1 MNIFKSSFLIIG
13 EGITFEHCSNFFK
26 DNDIIYYSTTT
37 DDIIVINNS
46 EIICKKKKIDLD
58 KVDYIVISPGIP
70 PTNSVLQKLAFSG
83 CKFTTDIEIIQN
95 LSQSKFIC
103 VTGTNGKTST
113 VNLIADILN
122 DNNISAIACGNN
134 GISVFASLENS
145 YDYIILELSSYQLE
159 HIKKV
164 NSFIS
169 IILNLSDDH
178 LERHG
183 SLENYLAIKEK
194 IFDYAKHKLMHK
206 KLDHLDK
213 YSTFEVR
220 DEMFLI
226 NDSLIDGL
234 SITDST
240 HISYSSKSYIIDGR
254 HDLHN
259 LCASISVMRIIGLS
273 LENILTSFGRRKR
286 LEHRVEKF
294 FTFNDIQFINDSK
307 STNADSL
314 SNALESLE
322 KNIILIM
329 GGDNKKMSYKT
340 LKKLINQKVKILIM
354 IGENKNDLYKLID
367 VKTEKVCFEDLEDA
381 ISYIFSVMMPG
392 DTVLMSPATSSYYM
406 YDNYQHRG
414 NHFKELIK
422 KYASQQN

>member
-1 MNIFKSSFLIIG
+1 M
-13 EGITFEHCSNFFK
+13 
-26 DNDIIYYSTTT
+26 
-37 DDIIVINNS
+37 
-46 EIICKKKKIDLD
+46 
-58 KVDYIVISPGIP
+58 
-70 PTNSVLQKLAFSG
+70 
-83 CKFTTDIEIIQN
+83 
-95 LSQSKFIC
+95 
-103 VTGTNGKTST
+103 
-113 VNLIADILN
+113 
-122 DNNISAIACGNN
+122 
-134 GISVFASLENS
+134 
-145 YDYIILELSSYQLE
+145 ELSSYQLE

-206 KLDHLDK
+206 NLDYLDK

-226 NDSLIDGL
+226 NDSLIEGL

-294 FTFNDIQFINDSK
+294 FTFNDIKFIN
-307 STNADSL
+307 L
-314 SNALESLE
+314 
-322 KNIILIM
+322 
-329 GGDNKKMSYKT
+329 
-340 LKKLINQKVKILIM
+340 
-354 IGENKNDLYKLID
+354 
-367 VKTEKVCFEDLEDA
+367 FP
-381 ISYIFSVMMPG
+381 IF
-392 DTVLMSPATSSYYM
+392 
-406 YDNYQHRG
+406 
-414 NHFKELIK
+414 F
-422 KYASQQN
+422 